1 MRTNIDIDDELLE
14 KAMRY
19 AGTKTKK
26 ATVEEALNMLVRRYE
41 QRRALELRGT
51 VEWVGDL
58 DEMRRSREFPR

>member
-14 KAMRY
+14 KAMRL

-26 ATVEEALNMLVRRYE
+26 ATVEEALRILVRRYG
-41 QRRALELRGT
+41 QRKALELRGT

-58 DEMRRSREFPR
+58 DEMRRSREFDR